1 MSDTHFKLAAVILL
15 AIQASI
21 FVVSTIYELILS
33 KRFYDRLEKQR
44 KNFEKKLTK

>member
-15 AIQASI
+15 AIQAGI
-21 FVVSTIYELILS
+21 FIVCTIYELMLS

-44 KNFEKKLTK
+44 KELEKELTE

>member
-21 FVVSTIYELILS
+21 FVVSTIHELILS

-44 KNFEKKLTK
+44 KELEKKLTE